1 MLFQVVPVVNPP
13 DVLVISFPD
22 LTPRI
27 QIPTS
32 IQKFCGTDDGSTT

>member
-1 MLFQVVPVVNPP
+1 MLFQVFTVVNPP

-27 QIPTS
+27 LIPTS
-32 IQKFCGTDDGSTT
+32 IQEFCGTDDGSTT